1 MTQPELV
8 RESRF
13 VLAHDSDDLW
23 LSLKIF
29 HNGDETSDGKKDPKG
44 LFWNQEL
51 VLVSNMGNSTT
62 ITLTSLP
69 LTPQKL
75 RALADHIESEFGH
88 AAVSLL
94 PPEKEKS
101 VIPPNKDFSIREG
114 DNVMVWV
121 GGAHLEVFKI
131 LSVEE
136 DSDIATVISPSGQKI
151 GVMLSD
157 IEGVTSAPVQFVSV
171 SP

>member
-13 VLAHDSDDLW
+13 TLAHDSDDLW

-29 HNGDETSDGKKDPKG
+29 HNGDTTTDGKKDPRG

-51 VLVSNMGNSTT
+51 VLVSNSGNSTT
-62 ITLTSLP
+62 LTLTSLP

-75 RALADHIESEFGH
+75 RELADHIDLEIGY
-88 AAVSLL
+88 AAISIL
-94 PPEKEKS
+94 PPTKEKS
-101 VIPPNKDFSIREG
+101 VTPPHKDFSIREG

-121 GGAHLEVFKI
+121 GGAHLEVFKL

-136 DSDIATVISPSGQKI
+136 DSNIATVLSPSGQKM

-157 IEGVTSAPVQFVSV
+157 IEGVTSAPVQFASV

>member
-13 VLAHDSDDLW
+13 TLANDSDDLW
-23 LSLKIF
+23 FSLKIF
-29 HNGDETSDGKKDPKG
+29 HNGDETPDGKKDPKG

-51 VLVSNMGNSTT
+51 VLVSNSGNSTT
-62 ITLTSLP
+62 LTLTTLP
-69 LTPQKL
+69 LTPQRL
-75 RALADHIESEFGH
+75 RELADHIEREFGR
-88 AAVSLL
+88 ATVSILS
-94 PPEKEKS
+94 KS
-101 VIPPNKDFSIREG
+101 GFTLPNKDFSIREG

-121 GGAHLEVFKI
+121 GGSHLEVFKL
-131 LSVEE
+131 LSVDEN
-136 DSDIATVISPSGQKI
+136 SDTATALSPSGQKMNVLI
-151 GVMLSD
+151 SD